1 MYMEGGKKKILIIE
15 DDNVL
20 RKMYSQKLLTDG
32 HEVIVAADRA
42 VAMDILEKEDFDLV
56 ITDIMLPG
64 MSGNEIL
71 EKIMS
76 TKKGKSIPLIAW
88 SNLPKDDDKNKA
100 IELGAKEY
108 LEKGKL
114 TLEDVSETVK
124 KYLG

>member
-1 MYMEGGKKKILIIE
+1 MDNKKKRILIIE
-15 DDNVL
+15 DDSVL

-32 HEVIVAADRA
+32 YEVVGAADG
-42 VAMDILEKEDFDLV
+42 VDAMDIFKREDFDLV

-76 TKKGKSIPLIAW
+76 TKKGKKIPLIAW

>member
-1 MYMEGGKKKILIIE
+1 MEGRKKKILIIE
-15 DDNVL
+15 DENVL
-20 RKMYSQKLLTDG
+20 RNMYSQKLQTDG
-32 HEVIVAADRA
+32 FEVIGAADG
-42 VAMDILEKEDFDLV
+42 VDAMDIFKKEDFDLV
-56 ITDIMLPG
+56 ITDIMLPR

-76 TKKGKSIPLIAW
+76 SKKGRAIPIIAW
-88 SNLPKDDDKNKA
+88 SNLPKEDDKNRA

>member
-1 MYMEGGKKKILIIE
+1 MEGRKKKILIIE

-20 RKMYSQKLLTDG
+20 RNMYSQKLQTDG
-32 HEVIVAADRA
+32 FEVIGAADG
-42 VAMDILEKEDFDLV
+42 VDAMDIFKKEDFDLV
-56 ITDIMLPG
+56 ITDIMLPR

-76 TKKGKSIPLIAW
+76 SKKGKNIPIIAW
-88 SNLPKDDDKNKA
+88 SNLPKEDDKNRA